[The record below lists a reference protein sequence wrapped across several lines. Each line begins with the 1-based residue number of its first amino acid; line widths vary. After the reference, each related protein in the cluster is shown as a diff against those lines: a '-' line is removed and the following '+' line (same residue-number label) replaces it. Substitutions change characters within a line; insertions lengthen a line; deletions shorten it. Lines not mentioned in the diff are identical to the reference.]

1 MMEEAVQLAA
11 RARPTPNP
19 RVGAVL
25 CKKGKIIGRGYHEK
39 PGAPHAE
46 IIALKNASEPV
57 QGADLYVTLEPCV
70 HTGRTGPCVDAII
83 QAGIA
88 TVYVGMTDP
97 DERVNGRGIA
107 ALRNAGIDVVTGVLE
122 AACTE
127 LLSGYITHRTLGR
140 PHVVLKVAITLDG
153 CIATDAGD
161 SKWISCAES
170 RALVHRMRAESD
182 AVLVGIGTV
191 LADDPS
197 LTVRDFPGPTPL
209 RVIMDSSLRIPETA
223 KLLLSGDTSNVLLAY
238 TQAEA
243 AKLSRLQAISHVE
256 CLQCKASAT
265 GGISI
270 KDLLFKLGERGIL
283 SLLLEGGRRING
295 SFLRASSVDEVAL
308 FIAPKIIGGGI
319 GWTDFPH
326 ALTVADGREFRPKH
340 ITQIG
345 DDLLY
350 RATILYPEKNR

>member
-1 MMEEAVQLAA
+1 MQEAVQLAA

-19 RVGAVL
+19 QVGAVL
-25 CKKGKIIGRGYHEK
+25 SKDGKIIGRGYHEK

-88 TVYVGMTDP
+88 RVYVGMTDP

-122 AACTE
+122 ETCEE
-127 LLSGYITHRTLGR
+127 LLSGYITHRRLGR
-140 PHVVLKVAITLDG
+140 PHVLLKAAITLDG

-161 SKWISCAES
+161 SKWISSAES
-170 RALVHRMRAESD
+170 RVVVHRMRAESD

-197 LTVRDFPGPTPL
+197 LTVRDFPGPSPL

-223 KLLLSGDTSNVLLAY
+223 KLLSSGDTSNVLLAY
-238 TQAEA
+238 TQADA

-256 CLQCKASAT
+256 CLQCKASET
-265 GGISI
+265 NGISI
-270 KDLLFKLGERGIL
+270 EDLLFKLGERGIL
-283 SLLLEGGRRING
+283 SLLLEGGRRVNG
-295 SFLRASSVDEVAL
+295 SFLRAMAVDEVAL

-319 GWTDFPH
+319 GWTDSPH
-326 ALTVADGREFRPKH
+326 ALTVAEGRELHPMR

-350 RATILYPEKNR
+350 RATILYPEKSR